1 MFSGLLSP
9 LPPLPPLSLQVP
21 IMLRSL
27 LCSIKDMADRELM
40 EVGECP
46 YDQVRQE
53 GVCIVSVKGGVK

>member
-1 MFSGLLSP
+1 
-9 LPPLPPLSLQVP
+9 
-21 IMLRSL
+21 MLRSL

-53 GVCIVSVKGGVK
+53 GGARGGSAPTTR